1 MSIGVLLTFTS
12 RAQFVTKW
20 RITDNNEVITIPT
33 TGSGYNYVVNW
44 GDGNSN
50 AGTGNVSHT
59 YTNPGFYT
67 VSITGIFPRIYFND
81 TSGSKDKIIEISQ
94 WGTHGWK
101 SMSGAFRGC
110 TNLNLTATDIP
121 VLSGVTDMSLMFYD
135 CKKLNPTGAAA
146 AALNH
151 WHTDAVTNM
160 EGMFWGATSFNQDI
174 GNWNT
179 ANVINMYAMFQN
191 ATSFNQDIG
200 NWNTANVTNMRGMFL
215 GEPIPAAF
223 NQDIGRWNT
232 GNVTDMGYMF
242 FGATA
247 FNQDISH
254 WNTTKVTQMGYMFF
268 GATAFNQDI
277 GNWNTANVIDMNAMF
292 RGAGAFNQN
301 LGNWKITMS
310 LNMRYM
316 LDDCGLSVT
325 NYDKTLTGWARQ
337 VPSGNRVLG
346 AQGLKYC
353 AAANARS
360 KLISAY
366 GWDITGD
373 LLSCPLKPKMFPN
386 PTKGPVRI
394 INIKTGDMIALT
406 DAIGRH
412 LLKQLATD
420 ESEML
425 DINLMAQGV
434 YLISI
439 YRKDEIILTDKITKL
454 N

>member
-1 MSIGVLLTFTS
+1 
-12 RAQFVTKW
+12 
-20 RITDNNEVITIPT
+20 
-33 TGSGYNYVVNW
+33 
-44 GDGNSN
+44 
-50 AGTGNVSHT
+50 
-59 YTNPGFYT
+59 
-67 VSITGIFPRIYFND
+67 
-81 TSGSKDKIIEISQ
+81 
-94 WGTHGWK
+94 
-101 SMSGAFRGC
+101 MSGAFRGC

-121 VLSGVTDMSLMFYD
+121 VLSGVTDMSFMFYD
-135 CKKLNPTGAAA
+135 CKNLNPTGAAA

-200 NWNTANVTNMRGMFL
+200 NWNTANV
-215 GEPIPAAF
+215 
-223 NQDIGRWNT
+223 
-232 GNVTDMGYMF
+232 
-242 FGATA
+242 
-247 FNQDISH
+247 
-254 WNTTKVTQMGYMFF
+254 
-268 GATAFNQDI
+268 
-277 GNWNTANVIDMNAMF
+277 IDMNAMF
-292 RGAGAFNQN
+292 RGAAAFNQN

-310 LNMRYM
+310 PNMRYM

-337 VPSGNRVLG
+337 VPSANRVLG

-353 AAANARS
+353 AAADARS

-394 INIKTGDMIALT
+394 INIKTGDMVVLT

-439 YRKDEIILTDKITKL
+439 YRKNEIILTDKITKL